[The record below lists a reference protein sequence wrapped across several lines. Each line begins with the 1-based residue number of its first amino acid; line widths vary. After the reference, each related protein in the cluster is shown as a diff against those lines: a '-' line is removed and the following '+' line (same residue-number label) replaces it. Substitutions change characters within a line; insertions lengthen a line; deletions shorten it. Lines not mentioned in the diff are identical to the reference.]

1 MAGSMSR
8 GEGYTI
14 RYPRRVLLRRL
25 LRPLGRIALRLLTR
39 TQVRGRANLPARG
52 PLILVGNHVALMEVV
67 LMVLLAPWEIEVIG
81 TGDIP
86 MDRRYAW
93 IVNLWGFLPV
103 NRGNAR
109 RQELQVPLD
118 ILRQNGVIGIFP
130 EGGIWTPVLKR
141 AHTGVAWLSHH
152 SGAPVLPIGF
162 GGMEGALGA
171 VLALKRPRLLMN
183 IGEPLPPVRVDLP
196 GLSRKQALGAAATH
210 IMGQIAALIPEA
222 ERLASQR
229 ILDEQFDCVLE
240 LGADAASL
248 QEADLEY
255 AAGLGRFFH
264 TPVLLDVMA
273 RNMRLPVQPLL
284 RVGQPQ
290 AAAELQA
297 ALEDALAF
305 LDDHPHFLSYRFGY
319 ADAADMDAGLR
330 QLHLLVTE
338 AAARGRLVRLRPLRR
353 YRLAETGELRVEEPA
368 DRHRL

>member
-1 MAGSMSR
+1 MSR
-8 GEGYTI
+8 GRGYTI

-39 TQVRGRANLPARG
+39 TQVHGRANLPARG

-67 LMVLLAPWEIEVIG
+67 LMVLLSPWEIEVIG

-109 RQELQVPLD
+109 RQELQLPLD
-118 ILRQNGVIGIFP
+118 VLRQNGVVGIFP
-130 EGGIWTPVLKR
+130 EGGIWSPVLKR

-171 VLALKRPRLLMN
+171 VLALKRPHLTMN
-183 IGEPLPPVRVDLP
+183 IGEPLPPVRVDRP

-210 IMGQIAALIPEA
+210 IMDQIAALIPEA
-222 ERLASQR
+222 ERRA
-229 ILDEQFDCVLE
+229 ILDEQFDCALE
-240 LGADAASL
+240 LGADEASL
-248 QEADLEY
+248 QEVDLEH

-273 RNMRLPVQPLL
+273 RNMRLPVRPLL
-284 RVGQPQ
+284 GVGQPQ
-290 AAAELQA
+290 TAAEMQA
-297 ALEDALAF
+297 ALEAALAF
-305 LDDHPHFLSYRFGY
+305 LADHPHFLSYRFGY
-319 ADAADMDAGLR
+319 ALAAEMDAGLR
-330 QLHLLVTE
+330 QLHERVSE
-338 AAARGRLVRLRPLRR
+338 AAGRDQLVRLRPLRR
-353 YRLAETGELRVEEPA
+353 YRAAGTGELRVEEPG